1 MLRNIGGTRTGC
13 VKQYGGVIREES
25 GLGRATSRD
34 WTRGY
39 VTPRRGI
46 GLGVTLRNIVTM
58 FREESGLRVE
68 VVLWNDGSVCKMNPR
83 LVSTLEQ
90 G

>member
-1 MLRNIGGTRTGC
+1 MVGLSVRN
-13 VKQYGGVIREES
+13 
-25 GLGRATSRD
+25 RD
-34 WTRGY
+34 WEGQH
-39 VTPRRGI
+39 RGI